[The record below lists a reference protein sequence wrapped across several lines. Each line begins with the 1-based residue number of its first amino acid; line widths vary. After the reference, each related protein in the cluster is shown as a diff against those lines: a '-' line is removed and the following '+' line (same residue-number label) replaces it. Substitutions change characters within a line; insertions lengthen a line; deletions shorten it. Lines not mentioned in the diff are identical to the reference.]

1 METKQ
6 ANIKWSLDTAHSEI
20 TFKVKHLMITN
31 VKGEFGKFLVN
42 VNAGEDFTN
51 AFIHVAIDA
60 ASINT
65 NSKDRDNH
73 LRSADFFDVA
83 VYPDITFKS
92 TSMIKDHD
100 ENFKLTGMLTMKGIS
115 REVSLNAE
123 YGGNVV
129 DPWGNTK
136 VGFAVDGKI
145 NRKDWN
151 LNWNTTLE
159 AGGVMVG
166 EEVNIHCEVEFV
178 KQLL

>member
-6 ANIKWSLDTAHSEI
+6 AISSWSVDATHSEI

-31 VKGEFGKFLVN
+31 VKGEFGKFSVD
-42 VNAGEDFTN
+42 VKAGEDFTN
-51 AFIHVAIDA
+51 AIIHVVIDA

-73 LRSADFFDVA
+73 LRSADFFDVT
-83 VYPDITFKS
+83 VYPEITFKS
-92 TSMIKDHD
+92 TSMIKDHN
-100 ENFKLTGMLTMKGIS
+100 ENYKLTGMLAMKGIS

-123 YGGNVV
+123 YGGVTV

-136 VGFAVDGKI
+136 AGFAVNGKI

-151 LNWNTTLE
+151 LNWNTALE

-166 EEVNIHCEVEFV
+166 EEVNIYCELEFA
-178 KQLL
+178 KQLE